1 MENFTSETAYSLFHK
16 LVKRFQDGCFSK
28 MLYAVQQKDVDSSY
42 YQTMHAELRYCFLLI
57 QMDGCLDK
65 NFKMN

>member
-28 MLYAVQQKDVDSSY
+28 MLYAVQQKV
-42 YQTMHAELRYCFLLI
+42 LI
-57 QMDGCLDK
+57 QVTIKRCMQNYDTVFC
-65 NFKMN
+65 